1 MQDGPRA
8 DGAHCRS
15 ADSVLLTVP
24 CWSAQEKTYIMADED
39 APVLKNRR
47 VKKAL
52 GTPISWA
59 SGKDPTKKVR

>member
-39 APVLKNRR
+39 APVLK
-47 VKKAL
+47 KSL